1 MSQHHSDPVEENIET
16 HPVKL
21 AIAVV
26 VGAVGLV
33 VGIVLLAYFAVGLHR
48 VGETEKKAN
57 TPEAIAQRIAP
68 LTTISVDASKAPPA
82 PALISAAP
90 SKATAAPVVAMAIP
104 ASLPVGGAAASS
116 AGTSSGE
123 GTYKSSCFAC
133 HAAGIAGAPKTGDK
147 ATWGA
152 RIAKGKPVL
161 YDHALKGFNGM
172 PAKGGNTSLSDADVK
187 AAVDYLVAQV
197 K

>member
-26 VGAVGLV
+26 VGAVALV
-33 VGIVLLAYFAVGLHR
+33 VGIVLLAYFAVGSHR
-48 VGETEKKAN
+48 VGETERKAN

-68 LTTISVDASKAPPA
+68 LTTLSVDASKAAAVPSVVMPA
-82 PALISAAP
+82 AAP
-90 SKATAAPVVAMAIP
+90 KSTAGPIVAMAIP
-104 ASLPVGGAAASS
+104 ASLAVGGTTVPS
-116 AGTSSGE
+116 ANVGE
-123 GTYKSSCFAC
+123 NTYKSACLAC

-147 ATWGA
+147 GAWGA
-152 RIAKGKPVL
+152 RIAKGKPIL
-161 YDHALKGFNGM
+161 YEHALKGFNGM
-172 PAKGGNTSLSDADVK
+172 PAKGGNTALADVDVK

>member
-21 AIAVV
+21 AVAVV
-26 VGAVGLV
+26 VGAVALV
-33 VGIVLLAYFAVGLHR
+33 VGIVLLASFAVGSHR
-48 VGETEKKAN
+48 IGETEGKAN

-68 LTTISVDASKAPPA
+68 LTTLSVDASKG
-82 PALISAAP
+82 
-90 SKATAAPVVAMAIP
+90 ATASVVMPAVLAKTASAPIIAMAIP
-104 ASLPVGGAAASS
+104 ASLPAGGTTLASAS
-116 AGTSSGE
+116 AGES
-123 GTYKSSCFAC
+123 TYKSACSAC

-147 ATWGA
+147 GTWGA
-152 RIAKGKPVL
+152 RIAKGKPTL
-161 YDHALKGFNGM
+161 YEHAIKGFNGM
-172 PAKGGNTSLSDADVK
+172 PAKGGNTSLADADVK